1 MSAVQTKNSPGV
13 TTGGQT
19 TWDFHNDGDDVV
31 IMLIMVVTTG
41 GQTTYDFRD
50 DGDDVVIMLMM
61 VVTTGGQ
68 TTLTLHWAKME

>member
-1 MSAVQTKNSPGV
+1 MQTKNSPGV

-19 TWDFHNDGDDVV
+19 TWDFH
-31 IMLIMVVTTG
+31 
-41 GQTTYDFRD
+41 D

-61 VVTTGGQ
+61 VVTILTIFGVQ

>member
-1 MSAVQTKNSPGV
+1 M

-31 IMLIMVVTTG
+31 IMVVTTG

-61 VVTTGGQ
+61 VVTILTIFGVQ
-68 TTLTLHWAKME
+68 TTFTLHWAKME